1 MKVILKKD
9 VRGTGKE
16 GQIVNVSDGFARNF
30 LFPQQL
36 AVEATKANLNEAA
49 QAKAREA
56 RRKEQEIQDY
66 TDIAAKLNGI
76 EVTLKARSGKDGKLF
91 GSITNKEIAEEI
103 KTQFG
108 YDVDRRKILL
118 DEPIKALGV
127 YKVKVQMLANIAA
140 ELNLNVTAE

>member
-56 RRKEQEIQDY
+56 RRKEQEIQEY
-66 TDIAAKLNGI
+66 KDIAAKLNGI